1 MAYTPC
7 AANLA
12 ANIAQNCANPI
23 VGGYTGRGVLIPLSV
38 LTPTIVQDN
47 DNPRLV
53 TTLSVAGTGTIVVN
67 NAFSEPF
74 AGSSTAGNVDSGRPM
89 YAKTMAVRIPLRG
102 GAVSKDIIE
111 PLFNSAEGFIGVFE
125 KRDKVGDGS
134 YEIIGLQQAMKGDVA
149 SLTRDENANGG
160 DWSVNLV
167 ATEPFAEV
175 TLVGEDKT
183 YASAKAAFEA
193 LIAQAV

>member
-1 MAYTPC
+1 MAYTRC
-7 AANLA
+7 AQNLVQNIAAN
-12 ANIAQNCANPI
+12 CASPI

-53 TTLSVAGTGTIVVN
+53 TTLSVSATGVVVVDN
-67 NAFSEPF
+67 VFADPF
-74 AGSSTAGNVDSGRPM
+74 TGSTTAGNADSGRPM
-89 YAKTMAVRIPLRG
+89 YTKTMAIRIPLRG

-111 PLFNSAEGFIGVFE
+111 PLFNSPEGFIGVFE
-125 KRDKVGDGS
+125 KKDKSGDGS
-134 YEIIGLQQAMKGDVA
+134 FEVIGLQQAMKGDIA
-149 SLTRDENANGG
+149 SLTRDESANGG
-160 DWSVNLV
+160 DWSVNV
-167 ATEPFAEV
+167 VSVEPWAEV

>member
-1 MAYTPC
+1 MAYTRC
-7 AANLA
+7 AQNLVQNIAAN
-12 ANIAQNCANPI
+12 CASPI
-23 VGGYTGRGVLIPLSV
+23 VGGYTGRGILIPLSV

-53 TTLSVAGTGTIVVN
+53 TTLSVSATGVVVVDN
-67 NAFSEPF
+67 VFADPF
-74 AGSSTAGNVDSGRPM
+74 TGSTTAGNADSGRPM
-89 YAKTMAVRIPLRG
+89 YTKTMAIRIPLRG

-111 PLFNSAEGFIGVFE
+111 PLFNSPEGFIGVFE
-125 KRDKVGDGS
+125 KKDKSGDGS
-134 YEIIGLQQAMKGDVA
+134 FEVIGLQQAMKGDIA
-149 SLTRDENANGG
+149 SLTRDESANGG
-160 DWSVNLV
+160 DWSVNV
-167 ATEPFAEV
+167 VSVEPWAEV